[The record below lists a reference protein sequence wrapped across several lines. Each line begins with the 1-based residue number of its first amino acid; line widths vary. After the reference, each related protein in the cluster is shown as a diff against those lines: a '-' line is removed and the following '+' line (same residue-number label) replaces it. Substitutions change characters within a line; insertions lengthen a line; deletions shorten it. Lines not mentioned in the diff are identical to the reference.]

1 MAETAK
7 SVPKTTALF
16 SKDSKEENVP
26 KSINNIH
33 NKAFILHNI
42 LLKCQEIQ
50 NPSTSTNSG
59 FSQARRPK

>member
-7 SVPKTTALF
+7 SIQKTTALF
-16 SKDSKEENVP
+16 SKDSNEENVP
-26 KSINNIH
+26 KTINNVH

-50 NPSTSTNSG
+50 NPSAPTNTG
-59 FSQARRPK
+59 FS